1 MGAGPVDWGVC
12 ELLGTGT
19 VVSVIGKLVDV
30 DGLGDGDAGRN
41 VDAAGAVGADGRKSH
56 PQGMFVPKQVH
67 CPGTQKPVLPVCT

>member
-1 MGAGPVDWGVC
+1 
-12 ELLGTGT
+12 
-19 VVSVIGKLVDV
+19 
-30 DGLGDGDAGRN
+30 